1 MGMTTRTIK
10 NEADR
15 STFIK
20 LVESMKLPITAS
32 ATKGAQR
39 SVEQNRLQ
47 HLWHSEAADQ
57 LQEYSIEEYRGY
69 CKAMFGIPIMC
80 ENEAYR
86 DAYDRIIRPLSY
98 EDKILMMQRPLDYPV
113 TRHMTTLQKSSYLDK
128 IYEYYTSLGVKLT
141 EPI

>member
-10 NEADR
+10 NEVDR

-32 ATKGAQR
+32 VTKGAQR

-69 CKAMFGIPIMC
+69 CKAFFGIPIMC
-80 ENEAYR
+80 ENEDYR
-86 DAYDRIIRPLSY
+86 EAYDKIIRPLDY
-98 EDKILMMQRPLDYPV
+98 EKKILIMQKPIDYPV
-113 TRHMTTLQKSSYLDK
+113 TRHMTTLQKSTYLDK